1 MMIGSVDSEAVRQQL
16 KREKRIKKDNIPEEP
31 KPSTSFD
38 SNDILLLEGEPDSKS
53 QPREPDNDKDG
64 SAPKLTLFSDEPSTS
79 NSSKYNY
86 SNLPVLANTLDRYAV
101 SDRAGAAIASAVL
114 KDYGIIS
121 SKDSQNIIDRHK
133 VRRAR
138 QKKRQELQ
146 NSSKVS
152 LLRGLYFDG
161 RKDKT
166 LAFIDNRKRTI
177 VEEHITLLEE
187 PGSNYIGHLSPISG
201 TALNILDSLTEFL
214 DSSSISFENLEVVGC
229 DGTNTNVGTKGGII
243 SLLERKIKRP
253 LQWFICQLHAN
264 ELPLRH
270 LLQHLDGETTGPRA
284 FGGSIGKLL
293 SNCEKLPI
301 VEFSKIACELPDIDA
316 NFELST
322 DQKYLHEI
330 CLAIKNGYCPEALSK
345 RDPGRLVHSR
355 WLTTANRLL
364 RLYIST
370 ANPTENLTTLV
381 TFILKVYSPMWF
393 FIKTMPSCIY
403 GAKHVFKTIELCH
416 YLSDDLKNIV
426 HKVINR
432 NGFFGHPENI
442 ILSMLWDDRRYIREL
457 GYRRILKARA
467 KTDFNQLKLRNFTV
481 PIFNFEAQEYYEIVD
496 CKNVFWTEPPITMPL
511 TEVQLQEI
519 VDDPEH
525 SAISYIKDYPCHTQ
539 AVERAV
545 KMVTE
550 ASVTVCGYERRD
562 GTIKSKLESR
572 SIMPKFDTKNDFPLK

>member
-1 MMIGSVDSEAVRQQL
+1 MIGSVDFKAVRQQQ
-16 KREKRIKKDNIPEEP
+16 KRENRSKKDNIPKEP

-38 SNDILLLEGEPDSKS
+38 NNDILLLESEPNSESDRGKY
-53 QPREPDNDKDG
+53 DNDKDDPP
-64 SAPKLTLFSDEPSTS
+64 PKLPLFSDKPSTS
-79 NSSKYNY
+79 NLSNRNT
-86 SNLPVLANTLDRYAV
+86 SNLCVLANTLDRYAV
-101 SDRAGAAIASAVL
+101 SDRVGAAIASAVL
-114 KDYGIIS
+114 QDYGIVS
-121 SKDSQNIIDRHK
+121 SEDSQNIIDRHK

-146 NSSKVS
+146 KSSKVF

-166 LAFIDNRKRTI
+166 LTFTDNRKRTI
-177 VEEHITLLEE
+177 VEEHITLLQE
-187 PGSNYIGHLSPISG
+187 PGSNYIGHLSPVSG
-201 TALNILDSLTEFL
+201 TALSILDSLIEFL
-214 DSSSISFENLEVVGC
+214 DNSSISFDSLEVVGC

-243 SLLERKIKRP
+243 SLLERRIKRP

-270 LLQHLDGETTGPRA
+270 LLQHIDGETTGPRA
-284 FGGSIGKLL
+284 FSGPIGKLL
-293 SNCEKLPI
+293 TNCEKLPI
-301 VEFSKIACELPDIDA
+301 VEFSNIACELPDIDT

-322 DQKYLHEI
+322 DQKYFHEM
-330 CLAIKNGYCPEALSK
+330 CLAIKNGYCSEALSK

-364 RLYIST
+364 RLYVST
-370 ANPTENLTTLV
+370 ANPTQNLITLV
-381 TFILKVYSPMWF
+381 TFIIKVYGPMWF
-393 FIKTMPSCIY
+393 FIKTMPSCIH
-403 GAKHVFKTIELCH
+403 GAKHVFKTIVLCN

-442 ILSMLWDDRRYIREL
+442 ILSMLWDDRRYIRQL
-457 GYRRILKARA
+457 AYCRILKARA
-467 KTDFNQLKLRNFTV
+467 KTDPSQLKLRNFVV
-481 PIFNFEAQEYYEIVD
+481 PIFNFEAKEYYELVD
-496 CKNVFWTEPPITMPL
+496 CQDVNWTEPPITVPL

-525 SAISYIKDYPCHTQ
+525 SAISYVKDYPCHTQ

-550 ASVTVCGYERRD
+550 ASTTVCGYERRD
-562 GTIKSKLESR
+562 GAIKSRLESR
-572 SIMPKFDTKNDFPLK
+572 SIMPKFETKKDFPSE